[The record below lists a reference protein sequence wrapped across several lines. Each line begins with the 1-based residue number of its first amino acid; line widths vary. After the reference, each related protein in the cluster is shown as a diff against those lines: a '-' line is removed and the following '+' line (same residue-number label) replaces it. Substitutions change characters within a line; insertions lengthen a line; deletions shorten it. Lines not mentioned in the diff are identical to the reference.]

1 MTRQRTCFFLAGVS
15 SREQSIEAMGLV
27 ICLQMDL
34 EEAAAH
40 VWRLETQPYTSAVFQ
55 LDGIQVLSAVVG
67 PELGHSP
74 HL

>member
-1 MTRQRTCFFLAGVS
+1 
-15 SREQSIEAMGLV
+15 MGLV